1 MGVGVHFGPA
11 VLGLIGSAQ
20 HRSYTAL
27 GGTVNMASRMEGMT
41 KPLGASVLISSKVA
55 QRLAKDGFVLR
66 PLGRYAPKGAV
77 VPLECFDVHGE
88 QRDMVW
94 TPSFREELEASR
106 LAAECTEGGHFQ
118 DARAH
123 LERAVELSTGTS
135 RETGYR
141 LRLTS
146 ITQGDRFVRLAEK

>member
-1 MGVGVHFGPA
+1 
-11 VLGLIGSAQ
+11 
-20 HRSYTAL
+20 
-27 GGTVNMASRMEGMT
+27 
-41 KPLGASVLISSKVA
+41 VA
-55 QRLAKDGFVLR
+55 QRLEKDGFVLR

-94 TPSFREELEASR
+94 TPSFREEFEASR

>member
-1 MGVGVHFGPA
+1 VAEALSRALRRHMA
-11 VLGLIGSAQ
+11 QEESEVLPVLM
-20 HRSYTAL
+20 RSL
-27 GGTVNMASRMEGMT
+27 CMA
-41 KPLGASVLISSKVA
+41 
-55 QRLAKDGFVLR
+55 
-66 PLGRYAPKGAV
+66 
-77 VPLECFDVHGE
+77 E

-94 TPSFREELEASR
+94 TPSFREEFEASR